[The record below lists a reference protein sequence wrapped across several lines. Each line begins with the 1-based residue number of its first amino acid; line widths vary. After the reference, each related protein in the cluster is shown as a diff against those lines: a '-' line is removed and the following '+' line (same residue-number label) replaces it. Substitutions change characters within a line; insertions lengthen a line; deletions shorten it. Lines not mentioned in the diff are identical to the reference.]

1 MFDNLIIQLESYNLK
16 LLNKIILELKNSIRI
31 NFFDKIQIIGPIM
44 MPVKKR
50 IYCVLTSPHVNKD
63 AREHFEIRR
72 YKRIFLLKTNDCFDI
87 KTFIKLL
94 KLPAGISFN
103 LK

>member
-1 MFDNLIIQLESYNLK
+1 MYNKLQIQIESYNLK
-16 LLNKIILELKNSIRI
+16 LLNKTILNLKQNILLKCF
-31 NFFDKIQIIGPIM
+31 NKIQMIGPIN
-44 MPVKKR
+44 MPIKKR

-72 YKRIFLLKTNDCFDI
+72 YKRIVCLKFIEFSSLKTLLYLLKI
-87 KTFIKLL
+87 
-94 KLPAGISFN
+94 PAGISFS